1 MIKYHLPSES
11 ATQTASRHLGEV
23 HSLGEDALTKT
34 KNYFIL
40 LPVLHR
46 KYKDLLY
53 MCNIFLIKMMGISK
67 YTLIEHC
74 DYYCCCF
81 ILNLSFK
88 ILEIVKLD

>member
-11 ATQTASRHLGEV
+11 AIQPASRYLGKV
-23 HSLGEDALTKT
+23 HSLGEDALTNT
-34 KNYFIL
+34 ENYFIL
-40 LPVLHR
+40 LAVLHR

-67 YTLIEHC
+67 YTLVEYC
-74 DYYCCCF
+74 DYYCCYF

-88 ILEIVKLD
+88 ILEIVKLE